1 MARGAEVT
9 VPNAEGALVACV
21 RCARA
26 PTFTPEAVCT
36 ACRRKAEKER
46 PRGVERVAEEVKR

>member
-1 MARGAEVT
+1 MARGSEV
-9 VPNAEGALVACV
+9 VVANPLGCLVACV

-46 PRGVERVAEEVKR
+46 PCGVERVAEEVKR